1 MRRVTKRSLDEG
13 RITLKVPSS
22 KKALLKKAAALAQ
35 EDGIP
40 LSALITEAIEEYLDV
55 REEQLS
61 ELASIEKEYKCLGD
75 EELLNLCRRSLSK
88 LKTPL
93 SQAIVEERESR

>member
-22 KKALLKKAAALAQ
+22 KKTLLKKAAVAAQ

-40 LSALITEAIEEYLDV
+40 LSALITQAIEEYLDV
-55 REEQLS
+55 REEQVS
-61 ELASIEKEYKCLGD
+61 ELASIEKVHKGLGD
-75 EELLNLCRRSLSK
+75 EELLNRCRESLSK

-93 SQAIVEERESR
+93 SKAIGEERESR

>member
-1 MRRVTKRSLDEG
+1 MRRVTERSLNEG
-13 RITLKVPSS
+13 RITLKVPPS
-22 KKALLKKAAALAQ
+22 KKILLKKAAVAAE

-55 REEQLS
+55 REGFLS
-61 ELASIEKEYKCLGD
+61 ELTSEDHKDLRD
-75 EELLNLCRRSLSK
+75 EELLKVCRERLSK

-93 SQAIVEERESR
+93 SQAIAEERESR

>member
-13 RITLKVPSS
+13 RITLKVPPS
-22 KKALLKKAAALAQ
+22 KKVLLKKAASAAE

-40 LSALITEAIEEYLDV
+40 LGALITEAIEEYLDV
-55 REEQLS
+55 REDFLS
-61 ELASIEKEYKCLGD
+61 ELTSEDYKSLGD
-75 EELLNLCRRSLSK
+75 EELVKVCRERLSK

>member
-22 KKALLKKAAALAQ
+22 KKVLLKKAALAAQ

-61 ELASIEKEYKCLGD
+61 ELTSIEKEHKGLGD
-75 EELLNLCRRSLSK
+75 EELLSLCRDRLSK